1 MKKDKEV
8 KKMKNGDGFY
18 NQLADKLSGAMH
30 SGNHSHYCEKC
41 QAHKYCPQIT
51 HCRLADKAICFD
63 CLAKIASA
71 KGQER

>member
-1 MKKDKEV
+1 MKK
-8 KKMKNGDGFY
+8 GDDFY
-18 NQLADKLSGAMH
+18 NTLADKLNGIIR
-30 SGNHSHYCEKC
+30 SGNHSHFCPQC

-51 HCRLADKAICFD
+51 HCRLADKAICLD

>member
-1 MKKDKEV
+1 MKK
-8 KKMKNGDGFY
+8 GDDFY
-18 NQLADKLSGAMH
+18 KGLADLQNAKPMR

-63 CLAKIASA
+63 CLNKIASA